1 MNTKKK
7 PTPLDDVQTVVK
19 QNLMIQ
25 YALIIPIVSVF
36 MWMFGF
42 YYTWGSILVVAIGY
56 SIRVVA
62 FYKDEFYQ
70 NFTTQTKITANRREI
85 QRCAW
90 LNTLVRKYWTV
101 CVPKFVEPQ
110 IEKVNEI
117 MASSKPGFV
126 KKMEISQWDLGDRA
140 PRVTQIYTP
149 VILSEDRYE
158 VEIEILWV
166 PSAVVT
172 LEAQSYIPLKVVAS
186 ELKFKAR
193 MKVLF
198 NLNDLFPDCS
208 VVSVAFLDDPL
219 IEMSVR
225 PARPLDALSLPFV
238 YEMIQQTLRSNLR
251 PLLVLPNQLQ
261 FSLGGGKVESFDEMD
276 SPITDIILIPSGKT
290 KAPPGYV
297 LLQRTASGLLSA
309 NLNSGTAGEQL
320 HICYA
325 RKEGEAPITSLAV
338 FYPNKNG
345 EKKPNSSYEIVNDT
359 VDDLS
364 TNSGNAGEECF
375 ICVSRDPNGKPIT
388 GLTLV
393 NESEDYILPDDFRV
407 LELSPQGH
415 KANLNKKSGGDRV
428 FLGFKGGCDTYFGY
442 DKPVKN
448 RNQGLVR
455 VEIVEGRNLI
465 AADLGGTSDP
475 FVELL
480 VGDEVPKKGA
490 VPSFTSVIWKT
501 LDPVWEE
508 TFIFEVQR
516 DFSILTL
523 DVYDK
528 DAIAI
533 ASDHLGRIQLNL
545 DKLVCGK
552 QVDQWIPLQMV
563 PKGEL
568 RVRITAL
575 DFGLSPE
582 DHEVTA
588 FVPRTVNKYNGQ
600 KLLSGLT
607 GSLAGGIGTIGSGI
621 AGVGG
626 AGIDA
631 VTNVGELGIKGVT
644 GAVGGITGAVGT
656 LFGRKKDKSQKDIVP
671 PAEERSV
678 DMAVE
683 QPIKK
688 KEKHRSIFHH
698 SKSDL
703 KPETKSEESVPEE
716 PAVIS
721 TASGEEPMMS
731 EISEDGGQIV
741 DRTPTTREGHV
752 KEASGLIGLGLT
764 APKVYAKLTQN
775 SLEIYK
781 SSSDPGKGKS
791 PKESFPLGAVQLGK
805 AREEKHAFMIIR
817 NKKVFTYKCHDDG
830 EMQAWLTAIN
840 NNKVC
845 LQTSN

>member
-1 MNTKKK
+1 MGVRWWLAMNTKKK

-126 KKMEISQWDLGDRA
+126 KKLEISQWDLGDRA

-172 LEAQSYIPLKVVAS
+172 LEALAFIPLKVVAS

-193 MKVLF
+193 MKLTF

-208 VVSVAFLDDPL
+208 VVSIAFVEDPM

-309 NLNSGTAGEQL
+309 NLNSGTAGDQL

-338 FYPNKNG
+338 FYPKKN
-345 EKKPNSSYEIVNDT
+345 EKKPNGSYEIVNDT

-364 TNSGNAGEECF
+364 TNSGNTGEECF
-375 ICVSRDPNGKPIT
+375 LCVAREPGAKPIT
-388 GLTLV
+388 GLTIV
-393 NESEDYILPDDFRV
+393 NESEDYILPDEFSV

-415 KANLNKKSGGDRV
+415 KANLNKKSGGDRL
-428 FLGFKGGCDTYFGY
+428 FLSYKGGVESYFGY
-442 DKPVKN
+442 EKPVKN
-448 RNQGLVR
+448 RNEGLLR
-455 VEIVEGRNLI
+455 VEI
-465 AADLGGTSDP
+465 
-475 FVELL
+475 
-480 VGDEVPKKGA
+480 VGDEVPKKGT
-490 VPSFTSVIWKT
+490 VPYFTSVVWKN
-501 LDPVWEE
+501 LDPAWEE
-508 TFIFEVQR
+508 TF
-516 DFSILTL
+516 
-523 DVYDK
+523 
-528 DAIAI
+528 
-533 ASDHLGRIQLNL
+533 
-545 DKLVCGK
+545 
-552 QVDQWIPLQMV
+552 M
-563 PKGEL
+563 
-568 RVRITAL
+568 
-575 DFGLSPE
+575 
-582 DHEVTA
+582 
-588 FVPRTVNKYNGQ
+588 
-600 KLLSGLT
+600 
-607 GSLAGGIGTIGSGI
+607 
-621 AGVGG
+621 
-626 AGIDA
+626 
-631 VTNVGELGIKGVT
+631 
-644 GAVGGITGAVGT
+644 
-656 LFGRKKDKSQKDIVP
+656 
-671 PAEERSV
+671 
-678 DMAVE
+678 
-683 QPIKK
+683 
-688 KEKHRSIFHH
+688 
-698 SKSDL
+698 
-703 KPETKSEESVPEE
+703 
-716 PAVIS
+716 
-721 TASGEEPMMS
+721 
-731 EISEDGGQIV
+731 
-741 DRTPTTREGHV
+741 
-752 KEASGLIGLGLT
+752 
-764 APKVYAKLTQN
+764 
-775 SLEIYK
+775 
-781 SSSDPGKGKS
+781 
-791 PKESFPLGAVQLGK
+791 
-805 AREEKHAFMIIR
+805 
-817 NKKVFTYKCHDDG
+817 
-830 EMQAWLTAIN
+830 
-840 NNKVC
+840 
-845 LQTSN
+845 